1 MKKTIFILALSS
13 AFALNAAAQG
23 VRDPKTT
30 VQTDNKTAQATG
42 QTGNQ
47 TGMNLPKPKPAPA
60 TFAAKYSGGL
70 FGYSKKLDGT
80 LNFDENNKRLVFR
93 NKENKELFALPYK
106 SFLVVSPSS
115 KSVTPTAARVA
126 GAVPILGAGLANFI
140 KTKNRYLIVQFAD
153 PDSDVQGTASFKL
166 SDKELLQ
173 SVIYSLGEKA
183 EMKQRGDSFYRPRTT
198 ETKTVL

>member
-1 MKKTIFILALSS
+1 MKKTFFILALSS
-13 AFALNAAAQG
+13 AFALTAAAQG
-23 VRDPKTT
+23 VRDPKAT
-30 VQTDNKTAQATG
+30 VQTDNKTAQTG
-42 QTGNQ
+42 AQ

-60 TFAAKYSGGL
+60 AFPAKYSGGL
-70 FGYSKKLDGT
+70 FGFNKKTEGT
-80 LNFDENNKRLVFR
+80 LNFDELNKRLVFR

-115 KSVTPTAARVA
+115 KSVTPTAARVV

-140 KTKNRYLIVQFAD
+140 TTKQRYLVVQFND
-153 PDSDVQGTASFKL
+153 PDSDVQGVASFKL

-183 EMKQRGDSFYRPRTT
+183 ELKQRGDSFYRPRPT